1 MNKKKKGTQDSQIDV
16 KEQLARALADYDN
29 LKKRFERERMEID
42 DRSKVMI
49 VTQLLSVFDMFDRV
63 QKHVNDSGLAMA
75 LGELDKLL
83 KDEGFSVIEPKVG
96 EKFDEETME
105 AVEAIYQEGVEPG
118 KVIGLS
124 LKGWRIGDK
133 ILRYA
138 KVVVSRLEDGKER
151 K

>member
-1 MNKKKKGTQDSQIDV
+1 MKKKVKQDNQSEV

-29 LKKRFERERMEID
+29 LKKRVDRERMESD
-42 DRSKVMI
+42 GRSKAMI
-49 VTQLLSVFDMFDRV
+49 VARLLPIFDMFDRV
-63 QKHVNDSGLAMA
+63 QKHVSDSGFAMA

>member
-1 MNKKKKGTQDSQIDV
+1 MKKKVKQDNQSEV

-29 LKKRFERERMEID
+29 LKKRVDRERMESD
-42 DRSKVMI
+42 GRSKAMI
-49 VTQLLSVFDMFDRV
+49 VARLLPIFDMFDRV
-63 QKHVNDSGLAMA
+63 QKHVSDSGFAMA

-105 AVEAIYQEGVEPG
+105 AVEATHQEGVESG
-118 KVIGLS
+118 SVIELA
-124 LKGWRIGDK
+124 LKGWRMGDR

-138 KVVVSRLEDGKER
+138 KVVVSGKE
-151 K
+151 KN